1 MFLFP
6 AHISMLVYEAE
17 NVNIYRSACFIGG
30 RILLRAP
37 AADMQRIFMINPNP
51 QTAPASEGQSRAL

>member
-17 NVNIYRSACFIGG
+17 NVNICG
-30 RILLRAP
+30 LP
-37 AADMQRIFMINPNP
+37 AFWLQDA
-51 QTAPASEGQSRAL
+51 GC

>member
-1 MFLFP
+1 
-6 AHISMLVYEAE
+6 MLVYEAE